1 MALRTPISRVRSL
14 TDMVMVLITERPP
27 TIREMMA
34 MP

>member
-27 TIREMMA
+27 TKRAMMA